1 MILSPKENAKIY
13 GPKKAKR
20 PSPKA
25 TFTRWWKTKMV
36 ISDNETTLLRGLT
49 VGMLKTQSRR
59 AWNAGR
65 RAARKERN

>member
-1 MILSPKENAKIY
+1 M
-13 GPKKAKR
+13 KKNQKSNSAPKR
-20 PSPKA
+20 PSPQA

-49 VGMLKTQSRR
+49 VGMLKAQSRR

-65 RAARKERN
+65 RAAKKERN